1 MFYLVFHK
9 VSRFIHLTQMVVI
22 YWLLTEWIINEFDNN
37 SSKIFKV
44 SIKWPRMFTNR
55 NFHKTSRSTFALALF
70 WSNKVSAF
78 VCISS
83 FERASCVYGV
93 LTPGMS
99 GSPPDSSN
107 LTLPVLLLL
116 LKSRSFQANVKRH
129 CVGSEFPNSTQL
141 NFIRNIFANTTHKR
155 LVRRLINYWKTWG
168 AAPGTSDLF
177 ESYVRSHVKSLLKLN
192 KGKSKTN

>member
-1 MFYLVFHK
+1 M
-9 VSRFIHLTQMVVI
+9 SLTITVQK
-22 YWLLTEWIINEFDNN
+22 F
-37 SSKIFKV
+37 SKCLKNGLACLRIG
-44 SIKWPRMFTNR
+44 

-107 LTLPVLLLL
+107 LTLRVLLLL
-116 LKSRSFQANVKRH
+116 LNREVFKLMSKGIALVL
-129 CVGSEFPNSTQL
+129 GSPTPL
-141 NFIRNIFANTTHKR
+141 NLT
-155 LVRRLINYWKTWG
+155 
-168 AAPGTSDLF
+168 
-177 ESYVRSHVKSLLKLN
+177 LLETYLQIQH
-192 KGKSKTN
+192 TRD

>member
-1 MFYLVFHK
+1 MYKQF
-9 VSRFIHLTQMVVI
+9 RT
-22 YWLLTEWIINEFDNN
+22 
-37 SSKIFKV
+37 
-44 SIKWPRMFTNR
+44 
-55 NFHKTSRSTFALALF
+55 
-70 WSNKVSAF
+70 
-78 VCISS
+78 CIV
-83 FERASCVYGV
+83 RLWCLNTRYV
-93 LTPGMS
+93 
-99 GSPPDSSN
+99 GSPPDSRN

-129 CVGSEFPNSTQL
+129 CIGSGFPNSTQL

>member
-1 MFYLVFHK
+1 M
-9 VSRFIHLTQMVVI
+9 SLTITVQK
-22 YWLLTEWIINEFDNN
+22 F
-37 SSKIFKV
+37 SKCLKNGLACLRIG
-44 SIKWPRMFTNR
+44 

-70 WSNKVSAF
+70 WSKKVSAF

-129 CVGSEFPNSTQL
+129 CIGSGFPKSTQL

-177 ESYVRSHVKSLLKLN
+177 ERYVRSHVKSLLKLN

>member
-1 MFYLVFHK
+1 MN
-9 VSRFIHLTQMVVI
+9 LTITVQK
-22 YWLLTEWIINEFDNN
+22 F
-37 SSKIFKV
+37 SKCLKNGLACLRIG
-44 SIKWPRMFTNR
+44 

-141 NFIRNIFANTTHKR
+141 NFIRKYNTQETSSQVNKLLENLGSCSRH
-155 LVRRLINYWKTWG
+155 VRPLRTLCAFPRKVTFKT
-168 AAPGTSDLF
+168 
-177 ESYVRSHVKSLLKLN
+177 EQR
-192 KGKSKTN
+192 